1 MRGRSKIC
9 FRNTTKNMLQGVDE
23 DKQNNRLAAKADWLR
38 RLAQDHAAQGNR
50 LTNIARRMKV
60 IAGDASDS
68 SRRRDN
74 RCFNQATLD
83 AYNKQAK
90 ASGAKENLT
99 EQQKKQIAESWK
111 QIVGKKANNQR
122 RAKPAPRK
130 KPRTM

>member
-9 FRNTTKNMLQGVDE
+9 FKNTTKNMLKGVDE
-23 DKQNNRLAAKADWLR
+23 DEQNNHLAANADWMR
-38 RLAQDHAAQGNR
+38 RLAQDHTAQGNR

-68 SRRRDN
+68 GRRRDN

-90 ASGAKENLT
+90 AS
-99 EQQKKQIAESWK
+99 
-111 QIVGKKANNQR
+111 
-122 RAKPAPRK
+122 
-130 KPRTM
+130 